1 MQDIN
6 GLLKGG
12 AEAKILKVCK
22 LQLYN
27 ELQGSKRKSHLFGEG
42 GSAKS
47 LHPESQKVMGGE
59 SESDDSLK

>member
-1 MQDIN
+1 MQDMN

-12 AEAKILKVCK
+12 AEAKILKVCN

-42 GSAKS
+42 VSESGKS
-47 LHPESQKVMGGE
+47 KGDGGSQKVMI
-59 SESDDSLK
+59 L